1 MLPQYLGPAL
11 GFADCSVV
19 PQPTAAQLA
28 DIAIASAQ
36 TWQAITGEEPR
47 VAMLS
52 FSSNGSARHPN
63 VANVQQ
69 ATEIVRE
76 RAILRKLVTAS
87 DEIST
92 NAFNPQGK
100 TVLVEFSDYNCGFCR
115 KSMPEVSALL
125 KSDPFS
131 SRTTLP
137 DSAEVASAST
147 IPNTDARNIPLRVK
161 LTQGTQSWQDEVLM
175 IREGQC
181 WAVDD
186 VRYIGGS
193 VHAPAGTLR
202 QSIENR

>member
-1 MLPQYLGPAL
+1 MNMRYSALTLLVPCALLLSACTTPVTPAFKDIGSRSGPCIDGGPDAVAQQ
-11 GFADCSVV
+11 FYDTRIAKRSSD
-19 PQPTAAQLA
+19 PTALRPWLSDQLAQLLN
-28 DIAIASAQ
+28 DAS
-36 TWQAITGEEPR
+36 R
-47 VAMLS
+47 
-52 FSSNGSARHPN
+52 
-63 VANVQQ
+63 
-69 ATEIVRE
+69 
-76 RAILRKLVTAS
+76 
-87 DEIST
+87 D
-92 NAFNPQGK
+92 PQH
-100 TVLVEFSDYNCGFCR
+100 N
-115 KSMPEVSALL
+115 ALL

-161 LTQGTQSWQDEVLM
+161 LSQGSQSWQDEVLM

-193 VHAPAGTLR
+193 VHASAGTLR

>member
-1 MLPQYLGPAL
+1 MRY
-11 GFADCSVV
+11 
-19 PQPTAAQLA
+19 
-28 DIAIASAQ
+28 
-36 TWQAITGEEPR
+36 
-47 VAMLS
+47 
-52 FSSNGSARHPN
+52 
-63 VANVQQ
+63 
-69 ATEIVRE
+69 
-76 RAILRKLVTAS
+76 
-87 DEIST
+87 
-92 NAFNPQGK
+92 
-100 TVLVEFSDYNCGFCR
+100 
-115 KSMPEVSALL
+115 SALTL
-125 KSDPFS
+125 LVPCALVLSACTTPVTPAFKDIGTRSGPCIDGGPDTVAQQFYDYRIQHRGNDLTALRPYLSDGLAKLLNDTTRDPQHNALLQSDPFS
-131 SRTTLP
+131 SRATLP